1 MNAIIKFVAIV
12 AVLCLAGVSKAQSWG
27 PYYDPYGYYDGYYY
41 WGPLSQLGWYEWSVE
56 NREEIEM
63 WTAIWQAEEARAQ
76 AEWRRYV
83 REEQAIREG
92 IREASVAEDRAEHL
106 ADSAALDDE
115 RAAEAF
121 DLIDALRSGAMIR
134 PVGLDAGW
142 VAERM
147 DEAEAM
153 LLAGGPLDGAER
165 LRLAAITAEL
175 RVAVNEQQFDDFD
188 QRAEAMHVVVLLE
201 YVAENADS
209 MLLAGM

>member
-1 MNAIIKFVAIV
+1 MNAISKFLAI
-12 AVLCLAGVSKAQSWG
+12 AVVFCLADVAKAQYGGVYPDPHDTYLHSW
-27 PYYDPYGYYDGYYY
+27 
-41 WGPLSQLGWYEWSVE
+41 PLSAPGEYEWVRE
-56 NREEIEM
+56 NR
-63 WTAIWQAEEARAQ
+63 AFFEALYRGYQ
-76 AEWRRYV
+76 LS
-83 REEQAIREG
+83 EEQFFAAFREIRRAELAYRKAA
-92 IREASVAEDRAEHL
+92 REASDNEN
-106 ADSAALDDE
+106 AAKHRTKDAARDE
-115 RAAEAF
+115 QRAAEAF
-121 DLIDALRSGAMIR
+121 GLIEALRSGAVIR

-165 LRLAAITAEL
+165 LRLAAIAAEL
-175 RVAVNEQQFDDFD
+175 RLAVNEQQFDDFD

>member
-83 REEQAIREG
+83 REEQALRKAA
-92 IREASVAEDRAEHL
+92 REAS
-106 ADSAALDDE
+106 DDE
-115 RAAEAF
+115 NAAKHRAKDAAQDERRAAEAF

-142 VAERM
+142 VADRM

-165 LRLAAITAEL
+165 LRLAAIAAEL
-175 RVAVNEQQFDDFD
+175 RLAVQEQQFEDND
-188 QRAEAMHVVVLLE
+188 QRTEATHVVVLLE
-201 YVAENADS
+201 YIAENARS